1 MKLSAELE
9 EMIQAIH
16 ATPTYLM
23 LVTAGAGTKALAE
36 LLAVAGASRTLL
48 EALVPYSSHSF
59 DEFLGCRPKQYA
71 AAGTARQAAGRALVR
86 AQKLSDVEQ
95 PVIGVACSATIAT
108 DRPKRGEHR
117 AHIALWQPARLVTY
131 SLYLEKGAR
140 DRAGEELLVSRL
152 LLNTIAEG
160 CGLSHRLPLTLG
172 TKDKL
177 RREVNDYANAA
188 ARLQQRAITHFSIHD
203 HGHIRT
209 TGTRPQAILSGSF
222 NPLHEGHLGLA
233 WVASQLLGKP
243 VAFEL
248 AAVNVDKPPL
258 DPATILARMAQFAG
272 CYPVY
277 VSNAPTFVEKARLYR
292 GVVFVV
298 GYDTAIRVIHPRYY
312 GDSEAN
318 MFAAL
323 DEIRA
328 SGSRFLV
335 AGRVDKN
342 GVFRDAAE
350 LPVPE
355 GYADLFQPIPTKFF
369 RDDISSTEIRAAK
382 RNLATGSRS

>member
-1 MKLSAELE
+1 MGLPAEIE

-48 EALVPYSSHSF
+48 EALIPYSSRSF

-71 AAGTARQAAGRALVR
+71 AATTARQAAGRALVR
-86 AQKLSDVEQ
+86 AQRLADAEW

-140 DRAGEELLVSRL
+140 VRAGEEDLVSRL
-152 LLNTIAEG
+152 LLNTVAEG
-160 CGLSHRLPLTLG
+160 CGLGLAHRLPLALG
-172 TKDKL
+172 TADKL
-177 RREVNDYANAA
+177 RREAHDYAHAA
-188 ARLQQRAITHFSIHD
+188 ARLQQKAITHFSIHD
-203 HGHIRT
+203 HGRIRT

-222 NPLHEGHLGLA
+222 DPLHEGHLGLA
-233 WVASQLLGKP
+233 RVASQLLGEP

-258 DPATILARMAQFAG
+258 DPTTVLSRMAQFAG

-277 VSNAPTFVEKARLYR
+277 ASNAPTFVEKARLYR

-298 GYDTAIRVIHPRYY
+298 GYDTAARVIHPRYY
-312 GDSEAN
+312 NDSEAN
-318 MFAAL
+318 MLAAL

-335 AGRVDKN
+335 AGRVDKQ
-342 GVFRDAAE
+342 GIFRDAAE
-350 LPVPE
+350 LLAPD
-355 GYADLFQPIPTKFF
+355 GYADLFQPIPAEYF
-369 RDDISSTEIRAAK
+369 RHDISSTAIRAAT
-382 RNLATGSRS
+382 R

>member
-1 MKLSAELE
+1 MGLAADIEA
-9 EMIQAIH
+9 MIQAIH
-16 ATPTYLM
+16 ATPTCLM

-48 EALVPYSSHSF
+48 EALVPYSGRSF

-86 AQKLSDVEQ
+86 AQRLADAEW

-117 AHIALWQPARLVTY
+117 AHVALWQPARLVSY

-140 DRAGEELLVSRL
+140 VRAGEEDLVSRL
-152 LLNTIAEG
+152 LLNTVAEG
-160 CGLSHRLPLTLG
+160 CGLTHRLPLSLG
-172 TKDKL
+172 TADKL
-177 RREVNDYANAA
+177 KREVNDFAHAA
-188 ARLQQRAITHFSIHD
+188 ARLQQKAITHFSIHD
-203 HGHIRT
+203 HGRIRT

-222 NPLHEGHLGLA
+222 NPLHEGHLQLA
-233 WVASQLLGKP
+233 RVASRMLAKP

-258 DPATILARMAQFAG
+258 DPATILSRMAQFAG

-277 VSNAPTFVEKARLYR
+277 TSNSPTFVEKARLYR

-298 GYDTAIRVIHPRYY
+298 GYDTAARVVQPRYY
-312 GDSEAN
+312 DDSEAK
-318 MFAAL
+318 MLTAL

-335 AGRVDKN
+335 AGRVDKQ

-350 LPVPE
+350 LSIPD
-355 GYADLFQPIPTKFF
+355 GYADLFQPIPAEYF
-369 RDDISSTEIRAAK
+369 RHDISSTAIRTAA
-382 RNLATGSRS
+382 R